1 VTEFPTGEGTL
12 YLAGVRNLFH
22 RGIVGWDTSAKR
34 DSILVVN
41 ALTMALVRSGNPAGV
56 IHHSDKGSISTSL
69 DFAFSAGNND
79 VHLSFGSTGDCFD
92 NAAMETFWARLKVEI
107 EWIRGSIRFNT
118 HAEVP
123 PLGPVT
129 DRVLAEGPAANGPL
143 PGLLPFN
150 TYASTGAAHFADGSW
165 AWTVGWSWISANK
178 GTLPDGTP
186 AGYDWSLNLSS
197 VPAGVSAEVPPTATH
212 LMTTSAFEF
221 YSQNSSCEFGEGT
234 ATSTSVWVLRDGVV
248 VAVGT
253 LSETVADCAWD
264 ARTMSPGELVGT
276 LAALTDCSFGDGKLP
291 TCTPVEPLSS
301 AARAAAEESL
311 RKPGQ

>member
-1 VTEFPTGEGTL
+1 MHLKFRTLLILGLLGLLPVGCGEQATTRGVSPDSLPATAPEVPTTDTKVGETT
-12 YLAGVRNLFH
+12 APTSSVEAQPT
-22 RGIVGWDTSAKR
+22 TSAP
-34 DSILVVN
+34 V
-41 ALTMALVRSGNPAGV
+41 AQGTA
-56 IHHSDKGSISTSL
+56 
-69 DFAFSAGNND
+69 
-79 VHLSFGSTGDCFD
+79 
-92 NAAMETFWARLKVEI
+92 
-107 EWIRGSIRFNT
+107 
-118 HAEVP
+118 
-123 PLGPVT
+123 LGPVT

-150 TYASTGAAHFADGSW
+150 AYASTGAAHFTDGSW

-197 VPAGVSAEVPPTATH
+197 VPAGVRAEVPSTATH

-234 ATSTSVWVLRDGVV
+234 ATSTSVWVLRGGVV

-264 ARTMSPGELVGT
+264 ARTMSPGEFVET
-276 LAALTDCSFGDGKLP
+276 LAGLADCSFGDGKLP
-291 TCTPVEPLSS
+291 TCTAVEPLSS
-301 AARAAAEESL
+301 EARAAAEEAL